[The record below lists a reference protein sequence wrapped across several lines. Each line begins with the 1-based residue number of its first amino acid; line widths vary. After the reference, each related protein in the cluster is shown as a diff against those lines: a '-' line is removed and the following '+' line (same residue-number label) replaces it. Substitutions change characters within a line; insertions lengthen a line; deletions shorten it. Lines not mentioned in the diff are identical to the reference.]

1 MLKRIG
7 YQFEYGQYLSV
18 KVPGGKWYHQLAKLD
33 ECFEEER
40 FKYYLDMGFAIPR
53 FIFSNPTYLYQKGQS
68 EFQLKFYHKM
78 YRVCMVEQNR
88 FDKNTVWMAKELQR
102 FRQLQDQYLSL

>member
-1 MLKRIG
+1 MLHFIFLMKRIG

-18 KVPGGKWYHQLAKLD
+18 KVPCGKWYHQLAKLD
-33 ECFEEER
+33 ECFEEEQ

-53 FIFSNPTYLYQKGQS
+53 FISSNPTHLYQKGLS

-78 YRVCMVEQNR
+78 YRVRMVEQNR
-88 FDKNTVWMAKELQR
+88 FDKNTAWMARELQR
-102 FRQLQDQYLSL
+102 FH